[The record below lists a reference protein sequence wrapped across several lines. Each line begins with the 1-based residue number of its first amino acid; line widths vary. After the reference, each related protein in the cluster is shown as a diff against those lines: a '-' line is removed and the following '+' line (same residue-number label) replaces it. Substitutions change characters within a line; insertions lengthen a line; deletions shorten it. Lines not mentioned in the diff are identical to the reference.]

1 MIDARHQR
9 RGHGQRAM
17 RWVIDEARRMGVA
30 SVALSHQM
38 KDGHA
43 GPFYEKLGFR
53 YTGKVEHN
61 EHEMELPLSEVPRG

>member
-1 MIDARHQR
+1 
-9 RGHGQRAM
+9 
-17 RWVIDEARRMGVA
+17 MGVA